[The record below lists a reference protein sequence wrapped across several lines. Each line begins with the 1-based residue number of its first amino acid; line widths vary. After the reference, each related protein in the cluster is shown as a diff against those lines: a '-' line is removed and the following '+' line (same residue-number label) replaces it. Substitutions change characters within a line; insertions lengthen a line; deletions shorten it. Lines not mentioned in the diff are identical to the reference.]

1 MLDYGEAHEFL
12 KSLGF
17 TFTYDSYDRN
27 RTCFFSDTHVLWQGK
42 EFGVMHLHNMMF
54 NKDGF
59 VHQFSYNGYIENLKS
74 VKNALIFY
82 LKRFGVKVL
91 EEEKYR
97 YGILIQWND
106 DFVNK
111 LDIALK
117 IVISNEKMNKLN
129 EDFKE

>member
-1 MLDYGEAHEFL
+1 MTVEEIFKNHTQWMIDNYGKYFMQFIINFHNY
-12 KSLGF
+12 K
-17 TFTYDSYDRN
+17 TY
-27 RTCFFSDTHVLWQGK
+27 VLNDNYVSK
-42 EFGVMHLHNMMF
+42 EYP
-54 NKDGF
+54 
-59 VHQFSYNGYIENLKS
+59 YNGYIENLKP

-82 LKRFGVKVL
+82 LQRFGVKVL

-97 YGILIQWND
+97 YGILIKWND

-111 LDIALK
+111 LDVALK

>member
-1 MLDYGEAHEFL
+1 MTDEEIFNNHTQWMIDNYGKHFMQFIKNFHDYR
-12 KSLGF
+12 
-17 TFTYDSYDRN
+17 TYVLRN
-27 RTCFFSDTHVLWQGK
+27 NCVSK
-42 EFGVMHLHNMMF
+42 EYP
-54 NKDGF
+54 
-59 VHQFSYNGYIENLKS
+59 YNGYIENLKS

-82 LKRFGVKVL
+82 LQRFGVKVL
-91 EEEKYR
+91 EEGKYR
-97 YGILIQWND
+97 YGIFIKWND